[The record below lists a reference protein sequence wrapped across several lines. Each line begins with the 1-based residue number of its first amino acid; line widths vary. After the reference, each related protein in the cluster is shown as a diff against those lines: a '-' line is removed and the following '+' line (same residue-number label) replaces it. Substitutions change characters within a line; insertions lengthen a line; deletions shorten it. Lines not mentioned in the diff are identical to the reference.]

1 MSEEGCDHSIKI
13 LLIGDDKVG
22 KSSFIKR
29 FMEDK
34 FSNEPI
40 DITNLENKTKI
51 LEIEQKK
58 IKIQIF
64 NGVENQFNHRQNKN
78 DFYLRIQ
85 GILVFFD
92 LSNKTSFTNLDFY
105 LEEIRNKCGS
115 DMPLLIIGNKSDLEK
130 AVTDEEIQKLC
141 NDNDVESMNISVKD
155 NIKVTESI
163 ETIGRS
169 VIYNSYFRGDTITI
183 KNKNE
188 FKIKKKKKK
197 C

>member
-1 MSEEGCDHSIKI
+1 MSEKEYDHSIKL

-34 FSNEPI
+34 FSNEPM
-40 DITNLENKTKI
+40 DIKYLENKTKI
-51 LEIEQKK
+51 LEIEEKK

-64 NGVENQFNHRQNKN
+64 NGVENQFKNRTNKN
-78 DFYLRIQ
+78 EFSLRIQ

-92 LSNKTSFTNLDFY
+92 LSNKTSFNNLDFY
-105 LEEIRNKCGS
+105 LEEIRSKCGS

-130 AVTDEEIQKLC
+130 AVNDEEIEKLC
-141 NDNDVESMNISVKD
+141 KDNDVESMSISVKN
-155 NIKVTESI
+155 NINITESI
-163 ETIGRS
+163 EAIGKS
-169 VIYNSYFRGDTITI
+169 IIFNSYFRRDTISI

-188 FKIKKKKKK
+188 FKKKKRGM

>member
-1 MSEEGCDHSIKI
+1 MSEKEYDHSIKL

-34 FSNEPI
+34 FSNEQI
-40 DITNLENKTKI
+40 DIKNLENKTKI
-51 LEIEQKK
+51 LEIEEKK

-64 NGVENQFNHRQNKN
+64 NGVENQFKNRTNKN
-78 DFYLRIQ
+78 EFSLRIQ

-92 LSNKTSFTNLDFY
+92 LSNKTSFNNLDFY
-105 LEEIRNKCGS
+105 LEEIRSKCGS

-130 AVTDEEIQKLC
+130 AVNDEEIEKLC
-141 NDNDVESMNISVKD
+141 KDNDVESMSISVKN
-155 NIKVTESI
+155 NINITESI
-163 ETIGRS
+163 EAIGKS
-169 VIYNSYFRGDTITI
+169 IIFNSYFRGDTISI

-188 FKIKKKKKK
+188 FKKKKRGM

>member
-1 MSEEGCDHSIKI
+1 MSEKEYDHSIKL

-40 DITNLENKTKI
+40 DIKNLENKTKI
-51 LEIEQKK
+51 LEIEEKK

-64 NGVENQFNHRQNKN
+64 NGVENQFKNRTNKN
-78 DFYLRIQ
+78 EFSLRIQ

-92 LSNKTSFTNLDFY
+92 LSNKTSFNNLDFY
-105 LEEIRNKCGS
+105 LEEIRSKCGS

-130 AVTDEEIQKLC
+130 AVNDEEIEKLC
-141 NDNDVESMNISVKD
+141 KDNDVESMSISVKN
-155 NIKVTESI
+155 NINITESI
-163 ETIGRS
+163 EAIGKS
-169 VIYNSYFRGDTITI
+169 IIFNSYFRGDTISI

-188 FKIKKKKKK
+188 FKKKKRGM

>member
-1 MSEEGCDHSIKI
+1 MSEKEYDHSIKL

-40 DITNLENKTKI
+40 DIKNLENKTKI
-51 LEIEQKK
+51 LEIEEKK

-64 NGVENQFNHRQNKN
+64 NGVENQFKNRTNKN
-78 DFYLRIQ
+78 EFSLRIQ

-92 LSNKTSFTNLDFY
+92 LSNKTSFNNLDFY
-105 LEEIRNKCGS
+105 LEEIRSKCGS

-130 AVTDEEIQKLC
+130 VVNDEEIEKLC
-141 NDNDVESMNISVKD
+141 KDNDVESMSISVKN
-155 NIKVTESI
+155 NINITESI
-163 ETIGRS
+163 EAIGKS
-169 VIYNSYFRGDTITI
+169 IIFNSYFRGDTISI

-188 FKIKKKKKK
+188 FKKKKRGM

>member
-1 MSEEGCDHSIKI
+1 MSEKEYDHSIKL

-40 DITNLENKTKI
+40 DIKNLENKTKI
-51 LEIEQKK
+51 LEIEEKK

-64 NGVENQFNHRQNKN
+64 NGVENQFKNRTNKN
-78 DFYLRIQ
+78 EFSLRIQ

-92 LSNKTSFTNLDFY
+92 LSNKTSFNNLDFY

-130 AVTDEEIQKLC
+130 AVNDEEIEKLC
-141 NDNDVESMNISVKD
+141 KDNDVESMSISVKN
-155 NIKVTESI
+155 NINITESI
-163 ETIGRS
+163 EAIGKS
-169 VIYNSYFRGDTITI
+169 IIFNSYFRGDTISI

-188 FKIKKKKKK
+188 FKKKKRGM

>member
-1 MSEEGCDHSIKI
+1 MSEKEYDHSIKL

-40 DITNLENKTKI
+40 DIKNLENKTKI
-51 LEIEQKK
+51 LEIEEKK

-64 NGVENQFNHRQNKN
+64 NGVENQFKNRTNKN
-78 DFYLRIQ
+78 EFSLRIQ

-105 LEEIRNKCGS
+105 LEEIRGKCGS

-130 AVTDEEIQKLC
+130 AVNDEEIEKLC
-141 NDNDVESMNISVKD
+141 KDNDVESMSISVKN
-155 NIKVTESI
+155 NINITESI
-163 ETIGRS
+163 EAIGKS
-169 VIYNSYFRGDTITI
+169 IIFNSYFRGDTISI

-188 FKIKKKKKK
+188 FKKKKRGM

>member
-1 MSEEGCDHSIKI
+1 MSEKEYDHSIKL

-34 FSNEPI
+34 FSNEPM
-40 DITNLENKTKI
+40 DIKYLENKTKI
-51 LEIEQKK
+51 LEIEEKK

-64 NGVENQFNHRQNKN
+64 NGVENQFKNRTNKN
-78 DFYLRIQ
+78 EFSLRIQ

-92 LSNKTSFTNLDFY
+92 LSNKTSFNNLDFY
-105 LEEIRNKCGS
+105 LEEIRSKCGS

-130 AVTDEEIQKLC
+130 AVNDEEIEKLC
-141 NDNDVESMNISVKD
+141 KDNDVESMSISVKN
-155 NIKVTESI
+155 NINITESI
-163 ETIGRS
+163 EAIGKS
-169 VIYNSYFRGDTITI
+169 IIFNSYFRGDTISI

-188 FKIKKKKKK
+188 FKKKKRGM

>member
-1 MSEEGCDHSIKI
+1 MSEKEYDHSIKL

-40 DITNLENKTKI
+40 DIKNLENKTKI
-51 LEIEQKK
+51 LEIEEKK

-64 NGVENQFNHRQNKN
+64 NGVENQFKNRTNKN
-78 DFYLRIQ
+78 EFSLRIQ

-92 LSNKTSFTNLDFY
+92 LSNKTSFNNLDFY
-105 LEEIRNKCGS
+105 LEEIRSKCGS
-115 DMPLLIIGNKSDLEK
+115 DMPLLIIGNKSDLGK
-130 AVTDEEIQKLC
+130 VVNDEEIEKLC
-141 NDNDVESMNISVKD
+141 KDNDVESMSISVKN
-155 NIKVTESI
+155 NINITESI
-163 ETIGRS
+163 EAIGKS
-169 VIYNSYFRGDTITI
+169 IIFNSYFRGDTISI

-188 FKIKKKKKK
+188 FKKKKRGM

>member
-1 MSEEGCDHSIKI
+1 MSEEGVDHSIKI

-40 DITNLENKTKI
+40 DIINLENKTRI

-141 NDNDVESMNISVKD
+141 NDNDVESMNISVKE
-155 NIKVTESI
+155 NIKVTECI

-169 VIYNSYFRGDTITI
+169 VIYNSYFRGDTISI

-188 FKIKKKKKK
+188 FKMKKKKKI

>member
-1 MSEEGCDHSIKI
+1 MSEKEYDHSIKL

-29 FMEDK
+29 FMEDR

-40 DITNLENKTKI
+40 DIKNLENKTKI
-51 LEIEQKK
+51 LEIEEKK

-64 NGVENQFNHRQNKN
+64 NGVENQFKNRTNKN
-78 DFYLRIQ
+78 EFSLRIQ

-92 LSNKTSFTNLDFY
+92 LSNKTSFNNLDFY
-105 LEEIRNKCGS
+105 LEEIRSKCGS

-130 AVTDEEIQKLC
+130 AVNDEEIEKLC
-141 NDNDVESMNISVKD
+141 KDNDVESMSISVKN
-155 NIKVTESI
+155 NINITESI
-163 ETIGRS
+163 EAIGKS
-169 VIYNSYFRGDTITI
+169 IIFNSYFRGDTISI

-188 FKIKKKKKK
+188 FKKKKRGM

>member
-1 MSEEGCDHSIKI
+1 MSEKEYDHSIKL

-29 FMEDK
+29 FMEDR

-40 DITNLENKTKI
+40 DIKNLENKTKI
-51 LEIEQKK
+51 LEIEEKK

-64 NGVENQFNHRQNKN
+64 NGVENQFKNRTNKN
-78 DFYLRIQ
+78 EFSLRIQ

-92 LSNKTSFTNLDFY
+92 LSNKTSFNNLDFY
-105 LEEIRNKCGS
+105 LEEIRSKCGS
-115 DMPLLIIGNKSDLEK
+115 DMPLLIIGNKSDLGK
-130 AVTDEEIQKLC
+130 VVNDEEIEKLC
-141 NDNDVESMNISVKD
+141 KDNDVESMSISVKN
-155 NIKVTESI
+155 NINITESI
-163 ETIGRS
+163 EAIGKS
-169 VIYNSYFRGDTITI
+169 IIFNSYFRGDTISI

-188 FKIKKKKKK
+188 FKKKKRGM

>member
-1 MSEEGCDHSIKI
+1 MSEKEYDHSIKL

-29 FMEDK
+29 FMEDR

-40 DITNLENKTKI
+40 DIKNLENKTKI
-51 LEIEQKK
+51 LEIEEKK

-64 NGVENQFNHRQNKN
+64 NGVENQFKNRTNKN
-78 DFYLRIQ
+78 EFSLRIQ

-92 LSNKTSFTNLDFY
+92 LSNKTSFNNLDFY

-115 DMPLLIIGNKSDLEK
+115 DMPLLIIGNKSDLGK
-130 AVTDEEIQKLC
+130 VVNDEEIEKLC
-141 NDNDVESMNISVKD
+141 KDNDVESMSISVKN
-155 NIKVTESI
+155 NINITESI
-163 ETIGRS
+163 EAIGKS
-169 VIYNSYFRGDTITI
+169 IIFNSYFRGDTISI

-188 FKIKKKKKK
+188 FKKKKRGM

>member
-1 MSEEGCDHSIKI
+1 MSEKEYDHSIKL

-40 DITNLENKTKI
+40 DIKNLENKTKI
-51 LEIEQKK
+51 LEIEEKK

-64 NGVENQFNHRQNKN
+64 NGVENQFKNRPNKN
-78 DFYLRIQ
+78 EFYLRIQ

-105 LEEIRNKCGS
+105 LEEIRGKCGS
-115 DMPLLIIGNKSDLEK
+115 DMPLIIIGNKSDLEK
-130 AVTDEEIQKLC
+130 AVTDQEVEKFC
-141 NDNDVESMNISVKD
+141 KENDVESMNISVKD
-155 NIKVTESI
+155 NINVIESI
-163 ETIGRS
+163 ESIGRS
-169 VIYNSYFRGDTITI
+169 IIFNSYFRGDTITI
-183 KNKNE
+183 KHKNE
-188 FKIKKKKKK
+188 FKKKKKKK

>member
-1 MSEEGCDHSIKI
+1 MSEELSDHSIKI

-64 NGVENQFNHRQNKN
+64 NGVANQFNHRQNKN

-141 NDNDVESMNISVKD
+141 QDNDVESMNISVKD

-169 VIYNSYFRGDTITI
+169 VIYNSYFRGDTISI

-188 FKIKKKKKK
+188 FKMKKKKKK